1 MDETSERTA
10 APLRSRI
17 SPAALA
23 SVVVGGVLS
32 VTWCV
37 ASLLMLASGLGAL
50 PALGSGLL
58 LLVPWLLLM
67 QAAVRIERRRAV
79 AVHGIGVNLPARRR
93 SHRSGVPGWLQDRWF
108 ELGTGAFWRGVLH
121 HHLAMIVAGAFLAA
135 SLALLWLGWSGWEM
149 ALLHGP
155 LAIGGLELTRWSL
168 AVIGTA
174 ALVLC
179 AVMLALGALADR
191 GLARG
196 LVSGSEEELREQVA
210 ELAERRQGAVDAAAQ
225 ERLRIERDLH
235 DGVQP
240 RLVNLAMTLGLA
252 RAAIRTDPERAD
264 RLVGEAHAE
273 AKAVMTDLRQ
283 LARGIHP
290 AVLTDRGLDAALSAL
305 AARSRIPVDLD
316 VDLLGPDRAGLDR
329 EREGVAYFL
338 VAEALTNIA
347 KHAEAE
353 SVAVTVRQDQSSL
366 RVRIEDDGRGGARVR
381 RDGLST
387 GLAGLT
393 DRVRAT
399 GGVLGI
405 SSPPGGGTVLEAV
418 LPTGAPSSGGA
429 PPRPV
434 PPLAAGSAPAPTRS
448 TRPETRDQTLEVPR

>member
-1 MDETSERTA
+1 
-10 APLRSRI
+10 
-17 SPAALA
+17 
-23 SVVVGGVLS
+23 VVVGGVLS
-32 VTWCV
+32 ITWGFASIVMLVT
-37 ASLLMLASGLGAL
+37 GLGAL

-67 QAAVRIERRRAV
+67 QLAVRIEQRRAV

-93 SHRSGVPGWLQDRWF
+93 SHRAGAAGWLQDRWY
-108 ELGTGAFWRGVLH
+108 ELGSGAFWRGVLH
-121 HHLAMIVAGAFLAA
+121 HHLAMVSAGAFLLGA
-135 SLALLWLGWSGWEM
+135 LALLWLGWSGWEL

-155 LAIGGLELTRWSL
+155 LAIGGFVLSRWAL

-174 ALVLC
+174 GVLLC
-179 AVMLALGALADR
+179 VVLLALGALADR

-196 LVSGSEEELREQVA
+196 LISGSEEELREQVA

-252 RAAIRTDPERAD
+252 RSAIHADPDRAER
-264 RLVGEAHAE
+264 LMGEAHAE

-290 AVLTDRGLDAALSAL
+290 AVLSDRGLDAALSAL

-316 VDLLGPDRAGLDR
+316 VSLLGPGHAGLDR
-329 EREGVAYFL
+329 EREGVAYFV

-347 KHAEAE
+347 KHAGAAT
-353 SVAVTVRQDQSSL
+353 VAVTVRQDPQSL
-366 RVRIEDDGRGGARVR
+366 RVRIEDDGRGGARVQ
-381 RDGLST
+381 
-387 GLAGLT
+387 
-393 DRVRAT
+393 
-399 GGVLGI
+399 
-405 SSPPGGGTVLEAV
+405 
-418 LPTGAPSSGGA
+418 
-429 PPRPV
+429 
-434 PPLAAGSAPAPTRS
+434 TR
-448 TRPETRDQTLEVPR
+448 TEKKYKNKEVIKKN